1 MSCRETSAGS
11 AFVTFALKTVAG
23 ELPESAVSSTFH
35 DLKRLYASRDESTR
49 RTYTREEY
57 LALLNRQKRRVER
70 SNLTQARKLSLL
82 ERLEAAEQEELPPQD
97 VLYALHNLTPTVRN
111 RREALTNFFTS
122 ISTRTNEPV
131 NDIATRFVELQG
143 TAPRTRGRRRSDTTP
158 DYIAQLGIGSDAGV
172 VYAATRLNE
181 EAETFETAQLRNAP
195 QRVVRTILPR
205 NGLATSIRGVRITEV
220 GYDRSRLEI
229 TVTDRNTGTTQTF
242 AYHNIHGRSWNTMS
256 RNNYARLSEYWVER
270 IRGNPDYAYANE
282 QEAITDGAAARC
294 SSCGQYAQSGHTCP
308 PRAVPSI
315 ITSRSTTS
323 RWSRQTVQILT
334 GVYEWTSSGGY
345 QYGEELRDIR
355 VSLPPVREFRAA
367 VANGPVTV
375 RDLFDSGYEI
385 VADPRR
391 SGSGR
396 SHEWHRTIG
405 EITVQRNA
413 EGTLVFDTSQLQC
426 DCSAYR
432 RNRTC
437 KHVEMFTTAIS
448 NRLNSGISSGASPEA
463 RAAMIAEQQR
473 RAEAAAVD
481 DWTRNEATL
490 AEASRTWRSQAE
502 VSYSTSPEAFLA
514 AVKAAEER
522 KERNGNVPDIPYMR
536 ENALDGMATRR
547 SRVAFGM
554 EIEFEFPTDMPYDQR
569 ARAIRSIG
577 QDLYDAGLTYA
588 AGQQNYG
595 ASKHRGF
602 RDRHKDRNG
611 VGNWSFERD
620 GSVNGGELVT
630 PAMYDEPETWENLE
644 KAVEIITRHGG
655 VASRKAG
662 AHVHVSTGAE
672 QGSPAFYSELGRMV
686 TQHEDSYFRL
696 ASDPKRGT
704 HRKNSYAGGM
714 RPVPPEGFSNLQN
727 AKRWQGGRYALLN
740 LAAVQGEAKDHVEFR
755 LFDSTL
761 IPGAM
766 QAQIKLAVA
775 TVHAAKRNAA
785 AGGTARGQ
793 EKWGS
798 HFTRNRLRGRR
809 RMTDEELIED
819 SATTRSLLDT
829 LFRRREDKEQA
840 ASIFA
845 YTKWT
850 KK

>member
-35 DLKRLYASRDESTR
+35 DLKRLYISREESTR
-49 RTYTREEY
+49 RTYTREDY
-57 LALLNRQKRRVER
+57 LALINRQKRRVER
-70 SNLTQARKLSLL
+70 SNLTQARKTSLL
-82 ERLEAAEQEELPPQD
+82 ERLTAAEQEELPTQD

-122 ISTRTNEPV
+122 ISNRTGEPV
-131 NDIATRFVELQG
+131 SDIATRFVELQG
-143 TAPRTRGRRRSDTTP
+143 NAPRTRGRRRLDATP
-158 DYIAQLGIGSDAGV
+158 DYIAQLGIGSDSGV

-181 EAETFETAQLRNAP
+181 EAVTVELTQLRNAP
-195 QRVVRTILPR
+195 QRIVRTVLPR
-205 NGLATSIRGVRITEV
+205 NGLTTSIRGVRIMEV
-220 GYDRSRLEI
+220 GYDRGRLEI
-229 TVTDRNTGTTQTF
+229 TVKSQGVTQTF
-242 AYHNIHGRSWNTMS
+242 AYRNVHGRSWTTMS
-256 RNNYARLSEYWVER
+256 RNNYARLAEYWVER
-270 IRGNPDYAYANE
+270 IRGNPDHAYANE
-282 QEAITDGAAARC
+282 QEAMSDGVAARC

-308 PRAVPSI
+308 QRATPSV
-315 ITSRSTTS
+315 ITSQSTTS
-323 RWSRQTVQILT
+323 RWSRQTVQVAT
-334 GVYEWTSSGGY
+334 GMYSWDTNTGNYTFYE
-345 QYGEELRDIR
+345 EPRDVR

-385 VADPRR
+385 ISDPRNAR
-391 SGSGR
+391 NGR
-396 SHEWHRTIG
+396 SHEWHRTVG
-405 EITVQRNA
+405 EVTLQRNTDG
-413 EGTLVFDTSQLQC
+413 ELVIDTSHLRC
-426 DCSAYR
+426 DCSTYR
-432 RNRTC
+432 RNHTC
-437 KHVEMFTTAIS
+437 KHVEMFTTAIRD
-448 NRLNSGISSGASPEA
+448 RLNSGISPTASPEV
-463 RAAMIAEQQR
+463 RAAMVAEQQR

-490 AEASRTWRSQAE
+490 AEAASTWRSQAE
-502 VSYSTSPEAFLA
+502 VSYSTSPNEFVA

-522 KERNGNVPDIPYMR
+522 RERNNNLPDIPYMR

-547 SRVAFGM
+547 SGVAFGM
-554 EIEFEFPTDMPYDQR
+554 EIEFEFPSDMPYNER
-569 ARAIRSIG
+569 AQAIRRIG
-577 QDLYDAGLTYA
+577 QELYDAGLTYA
-588 AGQQNYG
+588 AGQQGYG
-595 ASKHRGF
+595 ASRHRGF

-620 GSVNGGELVT
+620 GSVNGGELVS

-644 KAVEIITRHGG
+644 KAVEIITRNGG
-655 VASRKAG
+655 IASRKAG

-672 QGSPAFYSELGRMV
+672 RNNTAFYSELGRMV

-704 HRKNSYAGGM
+704 HRKNTYAGGM

-727 AKRWQGGRYALLN
+727 AKRWQGGRYASLN
-740 LAAVQGEAKDHVEFR
+740 LAAVQGETKDHVEFR

-766 QAQIKLAVA
+766 QTQIKLAVA
-775 TVHAAKRNAA
+775 TIYAAKRNAA

-798 HFTRNRLRGRR
+798 HYTRNRLRGRR

-819 SATTRSLLDT
+819 SSTTRSLIDT
-829 LFRRREDKEQA
+829 LFRRKEDKEQV